1 MLPRGVCLTALLVGT
16 SMLAASVSASAQGH
30 GRGGPPGPAAAPAA
44 RPAAPPAMARPA
56 APPAMARPAAPAFHP
71 PSMPQRPA
79 MAPHPA
85 PHIASPPRPAP
96 HFAAP
101 PPRPAPHVA
110 SPRPEFHRA
119 PAAPQR
125 PVMAP
130 RPAPHIAAPSRP
142 STAPAVSE
150 RPERP
155 REMLSRQSAERQGR
169 IDRLQQRVQ
178 QLQSQR
184 PEGARAQHAQQRLL
198 QSQSRLLE
206 REQRV
211 QQREQNVEQRQQ
223 VLQQRQREMLSRQT
237 ADRQTRI
244 DRLQQRV
251 QQLQSQKPEGARAQR
266 AQERMLQSQN
276 RLLQREQRA
285 QQGDLARQQRLGL
298 QPPAGRAPA
307 AAATVQAAE
316 RGRFAARFRAQ
327 AAAQTQAALV
337 ARQSGWAPRQA
348 WRHRHPAVFV
358 AWLGPVFWP
367 YAYSDIFDY
376 TFWSYAYEPGYW
388 AYAYDDFV
396 DTVFWGGDSPYSAY
410 ASTNPYGYP
419 LAGRGSRARQRVGV
433 SPQTLQQL
441 CGTPDKGVTA
451 WPLADIAQAVRPT
464 PEQRV
469 LLDELKTAAANAAA
483 VFKDSCAE
491 TYAMTPPG
499 RLRAMMNRISAT
511 LEAVKIVRPALE
523 NFYNSLNDEQQARFN
538 ALGPNVGERS
548 PPPQQ
553 QQQEASAESCG
564 DPKSGLT
571 QLPIQRIEAVLH
583 PAGKQK
589 EALDRLGEATAKGVE
604 DLQKA
609 CPNDVPLTPV
619 GRLETMQHRLEAM
632 LTAAKLVEP
641 ALDEFYA
648 TLSSEQKARFNT
660 LQQVAGP

>member
-1 MLPRGVCLTALLVGT
+1 MLPRGVCLTAFLV
-16 SMLAASVSASAQGH
+16 SVSILAASVGASAQGPGQGH

-56 APPAMARPAAPAFHP
+56 APAFHP
-71 PSMPQRPA
+71 PAMPQRPA
-79 MAPHPA
+79 MAPHPT
-85 PHIASPPRPAP
+85 PHIASPPPRPTP

-101 PPRPAPHVA
+101 PPRAA
-110 SPRPEFHRA
+110 SHIAAPRPEFHRV

-125 PVMAP
+125 PALAP
-130 RPAPHIAAPSRP
+130 RPTPHIAAPSRP
-142 STAPAVSE
+142 SAPPAVNE
-150 RPERP
+150 R
-155 REMLSRQSAERQGR
+155 LSRREQ
-169 IDRLQQRVQ
+169 IDQ
-178 QLQSQR
+178 
-184 PEGARAQHAQQRLL
+184 RAQQHQQ
-198 QSQSRLLE
+198 QIQ
-206 REQRV
+206 
-211 QQREQNVEQRQQ
+211 QRQQ
-223 VLQQRQREMLSRQT
+223 MVQQRQREMMSHQT

-251 QQLQSQKPEGARAQR
+251 QQLQSQKVEGARAQR
-266 AQERMLQSQN
+266 AQQRMLQTQN
-276 RLLQREQRA
+276 RLLDREQRA
-285 QQGDLARQQRLGL
+285 QQSDLTRQQRLGL
-298 QPPAGRAPA
+298 QAPAGRASATA
-307 AAATVQAAE
+307 AAAQAAE
-316 RGRFAARFRAQ
+316 RGRFAARFREQ
-327 AAAQTQAALV
+327 ATPQTQAALV

-410 ASTNPYGYP
+410 ASTNPYDYP
-419 LAGRGSRARQRVGV
+419 QAGGGTRPRQRASA

-451 WPLADIAQAVRPT
+451 WPLADIARAVRPT
-464 PEQRV
+464 PEQRA
-469 LLDELKTAAANAAA
+469 LLDELKAAAARAAD

-491 TYAMTPPG
+491 TYALTPAG
-499 RLRAMMNRISAT
+499 RLRAMMNRVSAT

-523 NFYNSLNDEQQARFN
+523 NLYNSLNDEQQARFN
-538 ALGPNVGERS
+538 ALGPNIGDRS
-548 PPPQQ
+548 PTQQ
-553 QQQEASAESCG
+553 QASAEGCG

-589 EALDRLGEATAKGVE
+589 EALDRLSEATAKGVE
-604 DLQKA
+604 DLQAA
-609 CPNDVPLTPV
+609 CPNDVPMTPV
-619 GRLETMQHRLEAM
+619 GRLEAMQHRLEAM
-632 LTAAKLVEP
+632 LKAAKLVEP

-660 LQQVAGP
+660 LQQVASP

>member
-1 MLPRGVCLTALLVGT
+1 
-16 SMLAASVSASAQGH
+16 
-30 GRGGPPGPAAAPAA
+30 
-44 RPAAPPAMARPA
+44 
-56 APPAMARPAAPAFHP
+56 
-71 PSMPQRPA
+71 
-79 MAPHPA
+79 
-85 PHIASPPRPAP
+85 
-96 HFAAP
+96 
-101 PPRPAPHVA
+101 
-110 SPRPEFHRA
+110 
-119 PAAPQR
+119 
-125 PVMAP
+125 
-130 RPAPHIAAPSRP
+130 
-142 STAPAVSE
+142 
-150 RPERP
+150 
-155 REMLSRQSAERQGR
+155 
-169 IDRLQQRVQ
+169 
-178 QLQSQR
+178 
-184 PEGARAQHAQQRLL
+184 
-198 QSQSRLLE
+198 
-206 REQRV
+206 
-211 QQREQNVEQRQQ
+211 
-223 VLQQRQREMLSRQT
+223 
-237 ADRQTRI
+237 
-244 DRLQQRV
+244 
-251 QQLQSQKPEGARAQR
+251 
-266 AQERMLQSQN
+266 
-276 RLLQREQRA
+276 
-285 QQGDLARQQRLGL
+285 
-298 QPPAGRAPA
+298 
-307 AAATVQAAE
+307 
-316 RGRFAARFRAQ
+316 
-327 AAAQTQAALV
+327 
-337 ARQSGWAPRQA
+337 
-348 WRHRHPAVFV
+348 
-358 AWLGPVFWP
+358 
-367 YAYSDIFDY
+367 
-376 TFWSYAYEPGYW
+376 
-388 AYAYDDFV
+388 
-396 DTVFWGGDSPYSAY
+396 
-410 ASTNPYGYP
+410 
-419 LAGRGSRARQRVGV
+419 
-433 SPQTLQQL
+433 L

-548 PPPQQ
+548 PPQPQQQQQQ

-619 GRLETMQHRLEAM
+619 GRLEAMQHRLEAM